1 MKIVKINGGLG
12 NQMFQFA
19 FYKALQ
25 HSNNNEVF
33 IDLSAYQGKQFQ
45 DGINLLHNGFELPEL
60 FNITYQEAPLND
72 VKKLSTQPTNLLYRV
87 LRKYFTK
94 KTHFIDKNF
103 GFNEE
108 LISKPLPSN
117 IYLEGYWQTE
127 KYFSHIKDEILRD
140 FSFKTPLSKKNLEV
154 LEEAGTET
162 ASIHIRRGDYLNSSS
177 LNVCSKHY
185 YLNALNMLFSK
196 ANPKSIL
203 VFSDDI
209 PWCKSDLKLDEYITS
224 VLKLNNIKIFYI
236 DWNTGKDSY
245 QDMQLMSKCKY
256 HIIANSSF
264 SWWGAYLDP
273 NPEKIVIAPSI
284 WNLKEIQ
291 YFDNEKILNGYKEL
305 IPNSWYRAEINE
317 VFMNEINYTKENAS
331 ELFPETRLTSTGT
344 TLQKAQ
350 QVMLRILRIFDAI
363 CKKHNLVYWL
373 DQGALLGAVRHNG
386 FIPWD
391 DDIDVGMPI
400 DSYIKFCEIAEKEL
414 PFDLFFQT
422 KQTDKEHDITW
433 AKIRDR
439 FSYMEDVGS
448 PYPYCQGMPI
458 DIFPIYPQTKR
469 EYKFRN
475 ISGMLPP
482 FNNPPMKTSKRYS
495 KKHNLYNFV
504 FGTIQRF
511 VIVLFLI
518 PGIKQIFNHYV
529 KSKNPKNIKGYAYNP
544 ERPWFRFFPEDTIFP
559 LSKVSFEGYEF
570 PAPNNVDSYLTISYG
585 DWKTP
590 SPTNKRNK
598 HNMISIHLTD
608 AGPKPDKH
616 SLKWTD
622 FYPEISSDLT

>member
-45 DGINLLHNGFELPEL
+45 DGINLLHNGFELSEL
-60 FNITYQEAPLND
+60 FSITYQEAPLKD
-72 VKKLSTQPTNLLYRV
+72 VKKLSTQPTNLLNRV

-108 LISKPLPSN
+108 LISKSLPSN

-140 FSFKTPLSKKNLEV
+140 FSFKTPLSKKNLDI
-154 LEEAGTET
+154 LEDAGTET
-162 ASIHIRRGDYLNSSS
+162 ASIHIRRGDYLKTQT
-177 LNVCSKHY
+177 LNVCSKDY
-185 YLNALNMLFSK
+185 YLNAIKLLFSK

-203 VFSDDI
+203 IFSDDI
-209 PWCKSDLKLDEYITS
+209 PWCKSDLKLEEYLDSI
-224 VLKLNNIKIFYI
+224 LEIKDVRVYYI

-273 NPEKIVIAPSI
+273 NPEKIVIAPSV
-284 WNLKEIQ
+284 WNLRELNPSIDRYYKNS
-291 YFDNEKILNGYKEL
+291 YTDIL
-305 IPNSWYRAEINE
+305 PSSWIRAEIWKTNE
-317 VFMNEINYTKENAS
+317 SNYSKEKS
-331 ELFPETRLTSTGT
+331 SILFPDKRLGGGGNN
-344 TLQKAQ
+344 LQKAQ
-350 QVMLRILRIFDAI
+350 SVMLRILKIFDAI
-363 CKKHNLVYWL
+363 CKKHNLDYWL
-373 DQGALLGAVRHNG
+373 DAGTLLGAARHSG

-391 DDIDVGMPI
+391 DDVDVIMPI
-400 DSYIKFCEIAEKEL
+400 DSYVKFCKIAESEL
-414 PFDLFFQT
+414 PFDMFFQT
-422 KQTDKEHDITW
+422 KQTDSEHDITW

-439 FSYMEDVGS
+439 FSYMDDPGG
-448 PYPYCQGMPI
+448 PYPYCQGIPI
-458 DIFPIYPQTKR
+458 DIFPAYIQTKR
-469 EYKFRN
+469 EFKLRN
-475 ISGMLPP
+475 ITGLLPP
-482 FNNPPMKTSKRYS
+482 FNNPPMKTSKRFS
-495 KKHNLYNFV
+495 FKHNLYNFV
-504 FGTIQRF
+504 FGTFQR
-511 VIVLFLI
+511 IVKVLLWI
-518 PGIKQIFNHYV
+518 PGVKYLFIKYT
-529 KSKNPKNIKGYAYNP
+529 KSNNPKNIKGYTYNP
-544 ERPWFRFFPEDTIFP
+544 ERPWFQFFPIDMVYP
-559 LSKVSFEGYEF
+559 LSQIKFEDALFLSPRDVNG
-570 PAPNNVDSYLTISYG
+570 YLTHYYN
-585 DWKTP
+585 DWQTP
-590 SPTNKRNK
+590 PPETKRDV
-598 HNMISIHLTD
+598 HGTLDIHLTD

-622 FYPEISSDLT
+622 YYPETNTKLT

>member
-25 HSNNNEVF
+25 HSNNNDVF

-60 FNITYQEAPLND
+60 FSITYQEAPLKD
-72 VKKLSTQPTNLLYRV
+72 VKKLSTQPTNLLNRV

-127 KYFSHIKDEILRD
+127 KYFSHIKDELLKD
-140 FSFKTPLSKKNLEV
+140 FSFKTPLSKKNLDI
-154 LEEAGTET
+154 LEDAGTET
-162 ASIHIRRGDYLNSSS
+162 VSIHIRRGDYLKTQT
-177 LNVCSKHY
+177 LNVCSKDY
-185 YLNALNMLFSK
+185 YLNAIKLLFSK

-209 PWCKSDLKLDEYITS
+209 PWCKSDLKLEEYITNI
-224 VLKLNNIKIFYI
+224 LKLNNIKIFYI

-273 NPEKIVIAPSI
+273 NPEKIVIAPSV
-284 WNLKEIQ
+284 WNLRELNPSIDRYYKNS
-291 YFDNEKILNGYKEL
+291 YNDIL
-305 IPNSWYRAEINE
+305 PSSWIRAEIWKTNE
-317 VFMNEINYTKENAS
+317 SNYSKEKS
-331 ELFPETRLTSTGT
+331 SILFPDKRLSGGGNN
-344 TLQKAQ
+344 LQKAQ
-350 QVMLRILRIFDAI
+350 SVMLRILKVFDAI
-363 CKKHNLVYWL
+363 CKKHNLDYWL
-373 DQGALLGAVRHNG
+373 DAGTLLGAARHGG

-391 DDIDVGMPI
+391 DDVDVIMPI
-400 DSYIKFCEIAEKEL
+400 DSYVKFCKIAESEL
-414 PFDLFFQT
+414 PFDMFFQT
-422 KQTDKEHDITW
+422 KQTDSEHDITW

-439 FSYMEDVGS
+439 FSYMDDPGG
-448 PYPYCQGMPI
+448 PYPYCQGIPI
-458 DIFPIYPQTKR
+458 DIFPAYIQTKR
-469 EYKFRN
+469 EFKLRN
-475 ISGMLPP
+475 ITGLLPP
-482 FNNPPMKTSKRYS
+482 FNNPPMKTSKRFS
-495 KKHNLYNFV
+495 FKHNLYNFV
-504 FGTIQRF
+504 FGTFQR
-511 VIVLFLI
+511 IVKVLLWI
-518 PGIKQIFNHYV
+518 PGVKYLFIKYT
-529 KSKNPKNIKGYAYNP
+529 KSNNPKNIKGYTYNP
-544 ERPWFRFFPEDTIFP
+544 ERPWFQFFPIDMVYP
-559 LSKVSFEGYEF
+559 LSQIKFEDALFLSPRDVNG
-570 PAPNNVDSYLTISYG
+570 YLTHYYN
-585 DWKTP
+585 DWQTP
-590 SPTNKRNK
+590 PPETKRDV
-598 HNMISIHLTD
+598 HGTLDIHLTD

-622 FYPEISSDLT
+622 YYPETNTKLT

>member
-60 FNITYQEAPLND
+60 FSITYKEAPLKD
-72 VKKLSTQPTNLLYRV
+72 VKKLSTQPTNLLNRV

-127 KYFSHIKDEILRD
+127 KYFSHIKDELLKD
-140 FSFKTPLSKKNLEV
+140 FSFKTPLSKKNLDI
-154 LEEAGTET
+154 LEDAGTET
-162 ASIHIRRGDYLNSSS
+162 VSIHIRRGDYLKTQT
-177 LNVCSKHY
+177 LNVCSKDY
-185 YLNALNMLFSK
+185 YLNAIKLLFSK

-209 PWCKSDLKLDEYITS
+209 PWCKSDLKLEEYITNI
-224 VLKLNNIKIFYI
+224 LKLNNIKIFYI

-273 NPEKIVIAPSI
+273 NPKKIVIAPSV
-284 WNLKEIQ
+284 WNLRELNPSIDRYYKNS
-291 YFDNEKILNGYKEL
+291 YNDIL
-305 IPNSWYRAEINE
+305 PSSWIRAEIWKVNE
-317 VFMNEINYTKENAS
+317 SNYSKEKS
-331 ELFPETRLTSTGT
+331 SILFPDKRLSGGGNN
-344 TLQKAQ
+344 LQKAQ
-350 QVMLRILRIFDAI
+350 TVMLRILKVFDAI
-363 CKKHNLVYWL
+363 CKKHNLDYWL
-373 DQGALLGAVRHNG
+373 DAGTLLGAARHGG

-391 DDIDVGMPI
+391 DDVDVIMPI
-400 DSYIKFCEIAEKEL
+400 DSYVKFCKIAESEL
-414 PFDLFFQT
+414 PFDMFFQT
-422 KQTDKEHDITW
+422 KQTDSEHDITW

-439 FSYMEDVGS
+439 FSYMDDPGG
-448 PYPYCQGMPI
+448 PYPYCQGIPI
-458 DIFPIYPQTKR
+458 DIFPAYIQTKR
-469 EYKFRN
+469 EFKLRN
-475 ISGMLPP
+475 ITGLLPP
-482 FNNPPMKTSKRYS
+482 FNNPPMKTSKRFS
-495 KKHNLYNFV
+495 FKHNLYNFV
-504 FGTIQRF
+504 FGTFQR
-511 VIVLFLI
+511 IVKVLLWI
-518 PGIKQIFNHYV
+518 PGVKYLFIKYT
-529 KSKNPKNIKGYAYNP
+529 KSNNPKNIKGYTYNP
-544 ERPWFRFFPEDTIFP
+544 ERPWFQFFPIDMVYP
-559 LSKVSFEGYEF
+559 LSQIKFEDALFLSPRDVNG
-570 PAPNNVDSYLTISYG
+570 YLTHYYN
-585 DWKTP
+585 DWQTP
-590 SPTNKRNK
+590 PPETKRDV
-598 HNMISIHLTD
+598 HGTLDIHLTD

-622 FYPEISSDLT
+622 YYPETNTKLT

>member
-25 HSNNNEVF
+25 HSNNNDVF

-60 FNITYQEAPLND
+60 FSITYQEAPLKD
-72 VKKLSTQPTNLLYRV
+72 VKKLSTQPTNLLNRV

-103 GFNEE
+103 GFNKE

-127 KYFSHIKDEILRD
+127 KYFSNIKDEILRD
-140 FSFKTPLSKKNLEV
+140 FSFKTPLSKKNLDI
-154 LEEAGTET
+154 LEDAGTET
-162 ASIHIRRGDYLNSSS
+162 VSIHIRRGDYLKTQT
-177 LNVCSKHY
+177 LNVCSKDY
-185 YLNALNMLFSK
+185 YLNAIKLLFSK

-209 PWCKSDLKLDEYITS
+209 PWCKSDLKLEEYITNI
-224 VLKLNNIKIFYI
+224 LKLNNIKIFYI

-273 NPEKIVIAPSI
+273 NPEKIVIAPSV
-284 WNLKEIQ
+284 WNLRELNPSIDRYYKNS
-291 YFDNEKILNGYKEL
+291 YNDIL
-305 IPNSWYRAEINE
+305 PSSWIRAEIWKTNE
-317 VFMNEINYTKENAS
+317 SNYSKEKS
-331 ELFPETRLTSTGT
+331 SILFPDKRLSGGGNN
-344 TLQKAQ
+344 LQKAQ
-350 QVMLRILRIFDAI
+350 SVMLRILKVFDAI
-363 CKKHNLVYWL
+363 CKKHNLDYWL
-373 DQGALLGAVRHNG
+373 DAGTLLGAARHGG

-391 DDIDVGMPI
+391 DDVDVIMPI
-400 DSYIKFCEIAEKEL
+400 DSYVKFCKIAESEL
-414 PFDLFFQT
+414 PFDMFFQT
-422 KQTDKEHDITW
+422 KQTDSEHDITW

-439 FSYMEDVGS
+439 FSYMDDPGG
-448 PYPYCQGMPI
+448 PYPYCQGIPI
-458 DIFPIYPQTKR
+458 DIFPAYIQTKR
-469 EYKFRN
+469 EFKLRN
-475 ISGMLPP
+475 ITGLLPP
-482 FNNPPMKTSKRYS
+482 FNNPPMKTSKRFS
-495 KKHNLYNFV
+495 FKHNLYNFV
-504 FGTIQRF
+504 FGTFQR
-511 VIVLFLI
+511 IVKVLLWI
-518 PGIKQIFNHYV
+518 PGVKYLFIKYT
-529 KSKNPKNIKGYAYNP
+529 KSNNPKNIKGYTYNP
-544 ERPWFRFFPEDTIFP
+544 ERPWFQFFPIDMVYP
-559 LSKVSFEGYEF
+559 LSQIKFEDALFLSPRDVNG
-570 PAPNNVDSYLTISYG
+570 YLTHYYN
-585 DWKTP
+585 DWQTP
-590 SPTNKRNK
+590 PPETKRDV
-598 HNMISIHLTD
+598 HGTLDIHLTD

-622 FYPEISSDLT
+622 YYPETNTKLT

>member
-25 HSNNNEVF
+25 HSNNNDVF

-60 FNITYQEAPLND
+60 FSITYQEAPLKD
-72 VKKLSTQPTNLLYRV
+72 VKKLSTQPTNLLNRV

-127 KYFSHIKDEILRD
+127 KYFSNIKDEILRD
-140 FSFKTPLSKKNLEV
+140 FSFKTPLSKKNLDI
-154 LEEAGTET
+154 LEDAGTET
-162 ASIHIRRGDYLNSSS
+162 VSIHIRRGDYLKTQT
-177 LNVCSKHY
+177 LNVCSKDY
-185 YLNALNMLFSK
+185 YLNAIKLLFSK

-209 PWCKSDLKLDEYITS
+209 PWCKSDLKLEEYITNI
-224 VLKLNNIKIFYI
+224 LKLNNIKIFYI

-273 NPEKIVIAPSI
+273 NPEKIVIAPSV
-284 WNLKEIQ
+284 WNLRELNPSIDRYYKNS
-291 YFDNEKILNGYKEL
+291 YNDIL
-305 IPNSWYRAEINE
+305 PSSWIRAEIWKTNE
-317 VFMNEINYTKENAS
+317 SNYSKEKS
-331 ELFPETRLTSTGT
+331 SILFPDKRLSGGGNN
-344 TLQKAQ
+344 LQKAQ
-350 QVMLRILRIFDAI
+350 SVMLRILKVFDAI
-363 CKKHNLVYWL
+363 CKKHNLDYWL
-373 DQGALLGAVRHNG
+373 DAGTLLGAARHGG

-391 DDIDVGMPI
+391 DDVDVIMPI
-400 DSYIKFCEIAEKEL
+400 DSYVKFCKIAESEL
-414 PFDLFFQT
+414 PFDMFFQT
-422 KQTDKEHDITW
+422 KQTDSEHDITW

-439 FSYMEDVGS
+439 FSYMDDPGG
-448 PYPYCQGMPI
+448 PYPYCQGIPI
-458 DIFPIYPQTKR
+458 DIFPAYIQTKR
-469 EYKFRN
+469 EFKLRN
-475 ISGMLPP
+475 ITGLLPP
-482 FNNPPMKTSKRYS
+482 FNNPPMKTSKRFS
-495 KKHNLYNFV
+495 FKHNLYNFV
-504 FGTIQRF
+504 FGTFQR
-511 VIVLFLI
+511 IVKVLLWI
-518 PGIKQIFNHYV
+518 PGVKYLFIKYT
-529 KSKNPKNIKGYAYNP
+529 KSNNPKNIKGYTYNP
-544 ERPWFRFFPEDTIFP
+544 ERPWFQFFPIDMVYP
-559 LSKVSFEGYEF
+559 LSQIKFEDALFLSPRDVNG
-570 PAPNNVDSYLTISYG
+570 YLTHYYN
-585 DWKTP
+585 DWQTP
-590 SPTNKRNK
+590 PPETKRDV
-598 HNMISIHLTD
+598 HGTLDIHLTD

-622 FYPEISSDLT
+622 YYPETNTKLT

>member
-12 NQMFQFA
+12 NQMFQYA

-45 DGINLLHNGFELPEL
+45 DGINLLHNGFELPDL

-72 VKKLSTQPTNLLYRV
+72 VRKLSTQPTNLLNRV

-103 GFNEE
+103 GFNKE

-162 ASIHIRRGDYLNSSS
+162 ASIHIRRGDYLKTQT
-177 LNVCSKHY
+177 LNVCSKDY
-185 YLNALNMLFSK
+185 YLNAIKLLFSK
-196 ANPKSIL
+196 VNPKSIL

-209 PWCKSDLKLDEYITS
+209 PWCKSDLKLEEYITNI
-224 VLKLNNIKIFYI
+224 LKLNNIKIFYI

-284 WNLKEIQ
+284 WNLRE
-291 YFDNEKILNGYKEL
+291 LNPSIDRYYKNSYTDI
-305 IPNSWYRAEINE
+305 IPTSWIRAEIWKVNE
-317 VFMNEINYTKENAS
+317 SNYSKEKS
-331 ELFPETRLTSTGT
+331 SILFPDKRLGGGGNN
-344 TLQKAQ
+344 LQKAQ
-350 QVMLRILRIFDAI
+350 SVMLRILKVFDAI
-363 CKKHNLVYWL
+363 CKKHNLDYWL
-373 DQGALLGAVRHNG
+373 DAGTLLGAARHGG

-391 DDIDVGMPI
+391 DDVDVIMPI
-400 DSYIKFCEIAEKEL
+400 DSYVKFCKIAESEL
-414 PFDLFFQT
+414 PFDMFFQT
-422 KQTDKEHDITW
+422 KQTDSEHDITW

-439 FSYMEDVGS
+439 FSYMDDPGG
-448 PYPYCQGMPI
+448 PYPYCQGIPI
-458 DIFPIYPQTKR
+458 DIFPAYIQTKR
-469 EYKFRN
+469 EFKLRN
-475 ISGMLPP
+475 ITGLLPP
-482 FNNPPMKTSKRYS
+482 FNNPPMKTSKRFS
-495 KKHNLYNFV
+495 FKHNLYNFV
-504 FGTIQRF
+504 FGTFQR
-511 VIVLFLI
+511 VVKVLLCI
-518 PGIKQIFNHYV
+518 PGV
-529 KSKNPKNIKGYAYNP
+529 KYLFTKYTKSNNPKNIKGYTYNP
-544 ERPWFRFFPEDTIFP
+544 ERPWFQFFPIDMVYP
-559 LSKVSFEGYEF
+559 LSQIKFEDASFLSPKDVNG
-570 PAPNNVDSYLTISYG
+570 YLTHYYN
-585 DWKTP
+585 DWQTP
-590 SPTNKRNK
+590 PPESKRDV
-598 HNMISIHLTD
+598 HGTLDIHLTD

>member
-60 FNITYQEAPLND
+60 FSITYHEAPLND
-72 VKKLSTQPTNLLYRV
+72 VKKLSTQPTNLLNRV

-94 KTHFIDKNF
+94 KSHFIDKNF

-108 LISKPLPSN
+108 LISKTLPSN

-162 ASIHIRRGDYLNSSS
+162 ASIHIRRGDYLKTQT
-177 LNVCSKHY
+177 LNVCSKDY
-185 YLNALNMLFSK
+185 YLNAIKLLFSK
-196 ANPKSIL
+196 VNPKSIL

-209 PWCKSDLKLDEYITS
+209 PWCKSDLKLEDYITS
-224 VLKLNNIKIFYI
+224 VLKLNDVKIFYV

-264 SWWGAYLDP
+264 SWWGAYLDT

-284 WNLKEIQ
+284 WNLRE
-291 YFDNEKILNGYKEL
+291 LNPSIDRYYKNSYTDI
-305 IPNSWYRAEINE
+305 IPTSWIRAEIWKVNE
-317 VFMNEINYTKENAS
+317 SNYSKEKS
-331 ELFPETRLTSTGT
+331 SILFPDKRLAGGGNN
-344 TLQKAQ
+344 LQKAQ
-350 QVMLRILRIFDAI
+350 SVMLRILKVFDAI
-363 CKKHNLVYWL
+363 CKKHNLDYWL
-373 DQGALLGAVRHNG
+373 DAGTLLGAARHGG

-391 DDIDVGMPI
+391 DDVDVIMPI
-400 DSYIKFCEIAEKEL
+400 DSYVKFCKIAESEL
-414 PFDLFFQT
+414 PFDMFFQT
-422 KQTDKEHDITW
+422 KQTDSKHDITW

-439 FSYMEDVGS
+439 FSYMDDPGG
-448 PYPYCQGMPI
+448 PYPYCQGIPI
-458 DIFPIYPQTKR
+458 DIFPSYIQTKR
-469 EYKFRN
+469 EFKLRN
-475 ISGMLPP
+475 ITGLLPP
-482 FNNPPMKTSKRYS
+482 FNNPPMKTSKRFS

-504 FGTIQRF
+504 FGTLQR
-511 VIVLFLI
+511 VVKVLFYI
-518 PGIKQIFNHYV
+518 PGLKFLFTKFV
-529 KSKNPKNIKGYAYNP
+529 KSKNAKNITGYTYNP
-544 ERPWFRFFPEDTIFP
+544 ERPWFQFFPENMVYP
-559 LSKVSFEGYEF
+559 LSSIKFVDTVFY
-570 PAPNNVDSYLTISYG
+570 APNDVNGYLTHYYG
-585 DWKTP
+585 DWQTP
-590 SPTNKRNK
+590 PPENKRDV
-598 HNMISIHLTD
+598 HGTQDIHLTD

-616 SLKWTD
+616 SLKWED
-622 FYPEISSDLT
+622 YY

>member
-25 HSNNNEVF
+25 HSNNNDVF

-60 FNITYQEAPLND
+60 FSITYQEAPLKD
-72 VKKLSTQPTNLLYRV
+72 VKKLSTQPTNLLNRV

-127 KYFSHIKDEILRD
+127 KYFSHIKDELLKD
-140 FSFKTPLSKKNLEV
+140 FSFKTPLSKKNLDI
-154 LEEAGTET
+154 LEDAGTET
-162 ASIHIRRGDYLNSSS
+162 VSIHIRRGDYLKTQT
-177 LNVCSKHY
+177 LNVCSKDY
-185 YLNALNMLFSK
+185 YLNAIKLLFSK

-209 PWCKSDLKLDEYITS
+209 PWCKSDLKLEEYITS
-224 VLKLNNIKIFYI
+224 VLKLNNTKIFYI

-273 NPEKIVIAPSI
+273 NPEKIVIAPSV
-284 WNLKEIQ
+284 WNLRELNPSIDRYYKNS
-291 YFDNEKILNGYKEL
+291 YNDIL
-305 IPNSWYRAEINE
+305 PSSWIRAEIWKTNE
-317 VFMNEINYTKENAS
+317 SNYSKEKS
-331 ELFPETRLTSTGT
+331 SILFPDKRLSGGGNN
-344 TLQKAQ
+344 LQKAQ
-350 QVMLRILRIFDAI
+350 SVMLRILKVFDAI
-363 CKKHNLVYWL
+363 CKKHNLDYWL
-373 DQGALLGAVRHNG
+373 DAGTLLGAARHGG

-391 DDIDVGMPI
+391 DDVDVIMPI
-400 DSYIKFCEIAEKEL
+400 DSYVKFCKIAESEL
-414 PFDLFFQT
+414 PFDMFFQT
-422 KQTDKEHDITW
+422 KQTDSEHDITW

-439 FSYMEDVGS
+439 FSYMDDPGG
-448 PYPYCQGMPI
+448 PYPYCQGIPI
-458 DIFPIYPQTKR
+458 DIFPAYIQTKR
-469 EYKFRN
+469 EFKLRN
-475 ISGMLPP
+475 ITGLLPP
-482 FNNPPMKTSKRYS
+482 FNNPPMKTSKRFS
-495 KKHNLYNFV
+495 FKHNLYNFV
-504 FGTIQRF
+504 FGTFQR
-511 VIVLFLI
+511 IVKVLLWI
-518 PGIKQIFNHYV
+518 PGVKYLFIKYT
-529 KSKNPKNIKGYAYNP
+529 KSNNPKNIKGYTYNP
-544 ERPWFRFFPEDTIFP
+544 ERPWFQFFPIDMVYP
-559 LSKVSFEGYEF
+559 LSQIKFEDALFLSPRDVNG
-570 PAPNNVDSYLTISYG
+570 YLTHYYN
-585 DWKTP
+585 DWQTP
-590 SPTNKRNK
+590 PPETKRDV
-598 HNMISIHLTD
+598 HGTLDIHLTD

-622 FYPEISSDLT
+622 YYPETNTKLT

>member
-60 FNITYQEAPLND
+60 FSITYQEAPLKD
-72 VKKLSTQPTNLLYRV
+72 VKKLSTQPTNLLNRV

-108 LISKPLPSN
+108 LLSKPLPSN

-127 KYFSHIKDEILRD
+127 KYFSHIRDELLKD
-140 FSFKTPLSKKNLEV
+140 FSFKTPLSKKNLDI
-154 LEEAGTET
+154 LEDAGTET
-162 ASIHIRRGDYLNSSS
+162 ASIHIRRGDYLKTQT
-177 LNVCSKHY
+177 LNVCSKDY
-185 YLNALNMLFSK
+185 YLNAIKLLFSK

-209 PWCKSDLKLDEYITS
+209 PWCKSDLKLEEYITNI
-224 VLKLNNIKIFYI
+224 LKLNNIKIFYI

-273 NPEKIVIAPSI
+273 NPEKIVIAPSV
-284 WNLKEIQ
+284 WNLRELNPSIDRYYKNS
-291 YFDNEKILNGYKEL
+291 YNDIL
-305 IPNSWYRAEINE
+305 PSSWIRAEIWKTNE
-317 VFMNEINYTKENAS
+317 SNYSKGKS
-331 ELFPETRLTSTGT
+331 SILFPDKRLAGGGNN
-344 TLQKAQ
+344 LQKAQ
-350 QVMLRILRIFDAI
+350 SVMLRILKVFDAI
-363 CKKHNLVYWL
+363 CKKHNLDYWL
-373 DQGALLGAVRHNG
+373 DAGTLLGAARHGG

-391 DDIDVGMPI
+391 DDVDVIMPI
-400 DSYIKFCEIAEKEL
+400 DSYVKFCKIAESEL
-414 PFDLFFQT
+414 PFDMFFQT
-422 KQTDKEHDITW
+422 KETDSEHDITW

-439 FSYMEDVGS
+439 FSYMDDPGG
-448 PYPYCQGMPI
+448 PYPYCQGIPI
-458 DIFPIYPQTKR
+458 DIFPAYIQTKR
-469 EYKFRN
+469 EFKLRN
-475 ISGMLPP
+475 ITGLLPP
-482 FNNPPMKTSKRYS
+482 FNNPPMKTSKRFS
-495 KKHNLYNFV
+495 FKHNLYNFV
-504 FGTIQRF
+504 FGTFQR
-511 VIVLFLI
+511 IVKVLLWI
-518 PGIKQIFNHYV
+518 PGVKYLLIKYT
-529 KSKNPKNIKGYAYNP
+529 KSNNPKNIKGYTYNP
-544 ERPWFRFFPEDTIFP
+544 ERPWFQFFPIDMVYP
-559 LSKVSFEGYEF
+559 LSQIKFEDALFLSPRDVNG
-570 PAPNNVDSYLTISYG
+570 YLTHYYN
-585 DWKTP
+585 DWQTP
-590 SPTNKRNK
+590 PPETKRDV
-598 HNMISIHLTD
+598 HGTLDIHLTD

-622 FYPEISSDLT
+622 YYPETNTKLT

>member
-60 FNITYQEAPLND
+60 FSITYQEAPLKD
-72 VKKLSTQPTNLLYRV
+72 VKKLSTQPTNLLNRV

-127 KYFSHIKDEILRD
+127 KYFSHIKDELLKD
-140 FSFKTPLSKKNLEV
+140 FSFKTPLSKKNLDI
-154 LEEAGTET
+154 LEDAGTET
-162 ASIHIRRGDYLNSSS
+162 ASIHIRRGDYLKTQT
-177 LNVCSKHY
+177 LNVCSKDY
-185 YLNALNMLFSK
+185 YLNAIKLLFSK

-203 VFSDDI
+203 IFSDDI
-209 PWCKSDLKLDEYITS
+209 PWCKSDLKLEEYITNI
-224 VLKLNNIKIFYI
+224 LKLNNIKIFYI

-273 NPEKIVIAPSI
+273 NPEKIVIAPSV
-284 WNLKEIQ
+284 WNLRELNPSIDRYYKNS
-291 YFDNEKILNGYKEL
+291 YNDIL
-305 IPNSWYRAEINE
+305 PSSWIRAEIWKTNE
-317 VFMNEINYTKENAS
+317 SNYSKEKS
-331 ELFPETRLTSTGT
+331 SILFPDKRLSEGGNN
-344 TLQKAQ
+344 LQKAQ
-350 QVMLRILRIFDAI
+350 TVMLRILKVFDAI
-363 CKKHNLVYWL
+363 CKKHNLDYWL
-373 DQGALLGAVRHNG
+373 DAGTLLGAARHGG

-391 DDIDVGMPI
+391 DDVDVIMPI
-400 DSYIKFCEIAEKEL
+400 DSYVKFCKIAESEL
-414 PFDLFFQT
+414 PFDMFFQT
-422 KQTDKEHDITW
+422 KQTDSEHDITW

-439 FSYMEDVGS
+439 FSYMDDPGG
-448 PYPYCQGMPI
+448 PYPYCQGIPI
-458 DIFPIYPQTKR
+458 DIFPAYIQTKR
-469 EYKFRN
+469 EFKLRN
-475 ISGMLPP
+475 ITGLLPP
-482 FNNPPMKTSKRYS
+482 FNNPPMKTSKRFS
-495 KKHNLYNFV
+495 FKHNLYNFV
-504 FGTIQRF
+504 FGTFQR
-511 VIVLFLI
+511 IVKVLLWI
-518 PGIKQIFNHYV
+518 PGVKYLFIKYT
-529 KSKNPKNIKGYAYNP
+529 KSNNPKNIKGYTYNP
-544 ERPWFRFFPEDTIFP
+544 ERPWFQFFPIDMVYP
-559 LSKVSFEGYEF
+559 LSQIKFEDALFLSPRDVNG
-570 PAPNNVDSYLTISYG
+570 YLTHYYN
-585 DWKTP
+585 DWQTP
-590 SPTNKRNK
+590 PPETKRDV
-598 HNMISIHLTD
+598 HGTLDIHLTD

-622 FYPEISSDLT
+622 YYPETNTKLT

>member
-60 FNITYQEAPLND
+60 FSITYQEAPLKD
-72 VKKLSTQPTNLLYRV
+72 VKKLSTQPTNLLNRV

-127 KYFSHIKDEILRD
+127 KYFSHIKDELLKD
-140 FSFKTPLSKKNLEV
+140 FSFKTPLSKKNLDI
-154 LEEAGTET
+154 LEDAGTET
-162 ASIHIRRGDYLNSSS
+162 VSIHIRRGDYLKTQT
-177 LNVCSKHY
+177 LNVCSKDY
-185 YLNALNMLFSK
+185 YLNAIKLLFSK

-209 PWCKSDLKLDEYITS
+209 PWCKSDLKLEEYITNI
-224 VLKLNNIKIFYI
+224 LKLNNIKIFYI

-273 NPEKIVIAPSI
+273 NPEKIVIAPSV
-284 WNLKEIQ
+284 WNLRELNPSIDRYYKNS
-291 YFDNEKILNGYKEL
+291 YNDIL
-305 IPNSWYRAEINE
+305 PSSWIRAEIWKVNE
-317 VFMNEINYTKENAS
+317 SNYSKEKS
-331 ELFPETRLTSTGT
+331 SILFPDKRLSGGGNN
-344 TLQKAQ
+344 LQKAQ
-350 QVMLRILRIFDAI
+350 TVMLRILKVFDAI
-363 CKKHNLVYWL
+363 CKKHNLDYWL
-373 DQGALLGAVRHNG
+373 DAGTLLGAARHGG

-391 DDIDVGMPI
+391 DDVDVIMPI
-400 DSYIKFCEIAEKEL
+400 DSYVKFCKIAESEL
-414 PFDLFFQT
+414 PFDMFFQT
-422 KQTDKEHDITW
+422 KQTDSEHDITW

-439 FSYMEDVGS
+439 FSYMDDPGG
-448 PYPYCQGMPI
+448 PYPYCQGIPI
-458 DIFPIYPQTKR
+458 DIFPAYIQTKR
-469 EYKFRN
+469 EFKLRN
-475 ISGMLPP
+475 ITGLLPP
-482 FNNPPMKTSKRYS
+482 FNNPPMKTSKRFS
-495 KKHNLYNFV
+495 FKHNLYNFV
-504 FGTIQRF
+504 FGTFQR
-511 VIVLFLI
+511 IVKVLLWI
-518 PGIKQIFNHYV
+518 PGVKYLFIKYT
-529 KSKNPKNIKGYAYNP
+529 KSNNPKNIKGYTYNP
-544 ERPWFRFFPEDTIFP
+544 ERPWFQFFPIDMVYP
-559 LSKVSFEGYEF
+559 LSQIKFEDALFLSPRDVNG
-570 PAPNNVDSYLTISYG
+570 YLTHYYN
-585 DWKTP
+585 DWQTP
-590 SPTNKRNK
+590 PPETKRDV
-598 HNMISIHLTD
+598 HGTLDIHLTD

-622 FYPEISSDLT
+622 YYPETNTKLT

>member
-60 FNITYQEAPLND
+60 FSITYQEAPLKN
-72 VKKLSTQPTNLLYRV
+72 VKKLSTQPKNLLNRV

-127 KYFSHIKDEILRD
+127 KYFSHIKDELLKD
-140 FSFKTPLSKKNLEV
+140 FSLKTPLSKKNLDI
-154 LEEAGTET
+154 LEDAGTET
-162 ASIHIRRGDYLNSSS
+162 ASIHIRRGDYLKTQT
-177 LNVCSKHY
+177 LNVCSKDY
-185 YLNALNMLFSK
+185 YLNAIKLLFSK

-209 PWCKSDLKLDEYITS
+209 PWCKSDLKLEEYLDSI
-224 VLKLNNIKIFYI
+224 LEIKDVKVYYI

-273 NPEKIVIAPSI
+273 NPEKIVIAPSV
-284 WNLKEIQ
+284 WNLRELNPSIDRYYKNS
-291 YFDNEKILNGYKEL
+291 YTDIL
-305 IPNSWYRAEINE
+305 PSSWIRAEIWKVNE
-317 VFMNEINYTKENAS
+317 SNYSKEKS
-331 ELFPETRLTSTGT
+331 SILFPDKRLAGGGNN
-344 TLQKAQ
+344 LQKAQ
-350 QVMLRILRIFDAI
+350 SVMLRILKVFDAI
-363 CKKHNLVYWL
+363 CKKHNLDYWL
-373 DQGALLGAVRHNG
+373 DAGTLLGAARHGG

-391 DDIDVGMPI
+391 DDVDVIMPI
-400 DSYIKFCEIAEKEL
+400 DSYVKFCKIAESEL
-414 PFDLFFQT
+414 PFDMFFQT
-422 KQTDKEHDITW
+422 KQTDSEHDITW

-439 FSYMEDVGS
+439 FSYMDDPGG
-448 PYPYCQGMPI
+448 PYPYCQGIPI
-458 DIFPIYPQTKR
+458 DIFPAYIQTKR
-469 EYKFRN
+469 EFKLRN
-475 ISGMLPP
+475 ITGLLPP
-482 FNNPPMKTSKRYS
+482 FNNSPMKTSKRFS
-495 KKHNLYNFV
+495 FKHNLYNFV
-504 FGTIQRF
+504 FGTFQR
-511 VIVLFLI
+511 IVKVLLWI
-518 PGIKQIFNHYV
+518 PGVKYLFIKYT
-529 KSKNPKNIKGYAYNP
+529 KSNNPKNLKGYTYNP
-544 ERPWFRFFPEDTIFP
+544 ERPWFQFFPIDMVYP
-559 LSKVSFEGYEF
+559 LSQIKFEDALFLSPRDVNG
-570 PAPNNVDSYLTISYG
+570 YLTHYYN
-585 DWKTP
+585 DWQTLP
-590 SPTNKRNK
+590 PETKRDV
-598 HNMISIHLTD
+598 HGTLDIHLTD

-622 FYPEISSDLT
+622 YYPETNTKLT